1 MMIFIKKIE
10 MIRIKVK
17 FVSKLSDQF
26 DKTSNILQLIRKFKG
41 KRKKKNKI
49 SGSSNG
55 LNVTN
60 QDSISGKSNGEDTIN
75 EINNEKSI

>member
-41 KRKKKNKI
+41 KRNKKEKT
-49 SGSSNG
+49 G
-55 LNVTN
+55 
-60 QDSISGKSNGEDTIN
+60 GKKERKGGGKYI
-75 EINNEKSI
+75 